1 MVKKKNAQ
9 NMAALVRSLRRLAV
23 TPYFRRAVPAL
34 SYSTKSGPA
43 GMQCDLQLFC
53 TGHFERLCF
62 LCTEDTIAT
71 DFEQATG
78 LEKKEL
84 DAKAAGID
92 V

>member
-1 MVKKKNAQ
+1 
-9 NMAALVRSLRRLAV
+9 
-23 TPYFRRAVPAL
+23 
-34 SYSTKSGPA
+34 
-43 GMQCDLQLFC
+43 MQCDLQLFC

>member
-1 MVKKKNAQ
+1 
-9 NMAALVRSLRRLAV
+9 
-23 TPYFRRAVPAL
+23 
-34 SYSTKSGPA
+34 
-43 GMQCDLQLFC
+43 MQCDLQLFC
-53 TGHFERLCF
+53 TGHFERLYF